1 MFLNNSTQIKFLKF
15 TLFTLAELRWIN
27 IKIFNWNNN
36 LILTFKREMNEDDL
50 TCSICLGFVLK
61 VLVLL
66 KFKTDFEYKKKYLHL
81 QFESRSLAGIISAM
95 HVYCKL
101 STIKMSGYVQS
112 VGQFSQSNQ
121 TNWQEIDLLKEPSNL
136 SMMRQPKIKPE
147 IFALIITWN
156 WLYVSPDIWYII
168 NVAYIFL
175 KLLDYLKIVWNTR
188 KNNVSNAVMKKL
200 AMDWVSYKDD
210 VQIVISWK

>member
-1 MFLNNSTQIKFLKF
+1 
-15 TLFTLAELRWIN
+15 
-27 IKIFNWNNN
+27 
-36 LILTFKREMNEDDL
+36 MNEDDL
-50 TCSICLGFVLK
+50 TCSICLGSVLK
-61 VLVLL
+61 LLASNSLVL
-66 KFKTDFEYKKKYLHL
+66 KNQAHFEHKKKYLHL
-81 QFESRSLAGIISAM
+81 RFESRRLAGIISAT

-156 WLYVSPDIWYII
+156 FLSVSH
-168 NVAYIFL
+168 V
-175 KLLDYLKIVWNTR
+175 
-188 KNNVSNAVMKKL
+188 
-200 AMDWVSYKDD
+200 
-210 VQIVISWK
+210 